1 MSERAPSIDDTAMK
15 FGLLM
20 ESAQAHQKL
29 AETHLEKLRAHTQD
43 LDGVVREEIRR
54 TLIEELEELTVE
66 SRRAAQALK
75 GMQRAANMRG
85 LLWGLGLAILCT
97 VIPGAIARWA
107 LPSASE
113 IAALR
118 SERDRLTVSLEH
130 LEREG
135 ARIDWRHCGEAAR
148 LCVRV
153 DRTAPRFGAEADYYV
168 VKGY

>member
-1 MSERAPSIDDTAMK
+1 MSESAPAIDDATMK

-54 TLIEELEELTVE
+54 TLLEELQELTAE
-66 SRRAAQALK
+66 SKRAAQALH
-75 GMQRAANMRG
+75 GMKRAANLRG
-85 LLWGLGLAILCT
+85 LLWSVGVAVLCT
-97 VIPGAIARWA
+97 AIPSAIARWA
-107 LPSASE
+107 LPSARE

-118 SERDRLTVSLEH
+118 LERDQLSASIARLVQQGG
-130 LEREG
+130 RV
-135 ARIDWRHCGEAAR
+135 DWRHCGDAAR

-153 DRTAPRFGAEADYYV
+153 DRNAPTYGDKADYYI
-168 VKGY
+168 VKGH